1 MVDKEKFYKTIKHEE
16 ELDNNYPWIEDEV
29 WIPRFKA
36 LGEDEDDII
45 EFMDNAD
52 ENTLSYLY
60 SVYEYIMD
68 KFPSK
73 KMDKAIDRYLE
84 NYQKAFN
91 VRFK

>member
-1 MVDKEKFYKTIKHEE
+1 MVDKDKFYDTAEARKK
-16 ELDNNYPWIEDEV
+16 LDNNYPWLEEEI
-29 WIPRFKA
+29 WIPMFKA
-36 LGEDEDDII
+36 LGEDEDEII

-52 ENTLSYLY
+52 KETLKYLY

>member
-84 NYQKAFN
+84 NYQKTFN
-91 VRFK
+91 VRF

>member
-91 VRFK
+91 VGFK

>member
-52 ENTLSYLY
+52 EKTLSYLY

>member
-1 MVDKEKFYKTIKHEE
+1 MVDKEKFYDTIEARKK
-16 ELDNNYPWIEDEV
+16 LDNNYPWLEEEV
-29 WIPRFKA
+29 WNPRLEA

-45 EFMDNAD
+45 EFLAA
-52 ENTLSYLY
+52 LW
-60 SVYEYIMD
+60 SVYDELMD

-73 KMDKAIDRYLE
+73 KMDRAIDRYLE